1 MNLQIIKTTSDNPAF
16 KTLEAELE
24 SELSTRNDSIQLQFD
39 HYDTPKN
46 YIDTVVVAYD
56 DNTPIGFGCF
66 KPFDDSTAEIKRMY
80 VRKEYRRKGVASLL
94 LIELELW
101 AAQHD
106 FIKMA
111 LHTSTKQPE
120 AMQLYSK
127 YGYKSIASYGMYANI
142 ANSVGMQKLILD

>member
-1 MNLQIIKTTSDNPAF
+1 M
-16 KTLEAELE
+16 
-24 SELSTRNDSIQLQFD
+24 
-39 HYDTPKN
+39 
-46 YIDTVVVAYD
+46 
-56 DNTPIGFGCF
+56 
-66 KPFDDSTAEIKRMY
+66 
-80 VRKEYRRKGVASLL
+80 L